1 MRKTNGRSASRRHF
15 LKQAG
20 AIALASLPLGN
31 RSAMA
36 DSDSS
41 DTKDTATI
49 VKNRKPL
56 AENAFYFLPLGA
68 VRPAGWLERQ
78 MRVQA
83 NGLSGHLDETW
94 ADVGSNSGWLGR
106 RSLRTSNTPNGSR
119 RR

>member
-1 MRKTNGRSASRRHF
+1 MRTTNGHSASRRHF

-20 AIALASLPLGN
+20 VIALASLPVGN

-36 DSDSS
+36 NSDAL
-41 DTKDTATI
+41 DAKETTTI

-56 AENAFYFLPLGA
+56 AENAFYILPLGA

-78 MRVQA
+78 MRIQA

-94 ADVGSNSGWLGR
+94 ADVGENSGWLGG
-106 RSLRTSNTPNGSR
+106 T
-119 RR
+119 